1 MIIAL
6 DCEADKALS
15 IAYQL
20 AGEATWVKVG
30 MTLYYA
36 YGTDLVR
43 MLKARGYKVFLDLK
57 FHDIPHQVEGAARS
71 AAATGADMLTMHT
84 VGGRDMME
92 AAQRGAVQGAAEA
105 GSATPATLGIT
116 VLTSM
121 SQENLHQV
129 GIERPVESQVLA
141 MAKLASESGI
151 SGVVASP
158 REAASLRELLGSD
171 AYVVTPGV
179 RPAGSAMGDQT
190 RVATPKDA
198 FDAGA
203 STSSSGAPSPT
214 RPTRSRHSG
223 ESPTSWGNR
232 HGEGQAVRRLRA
244 FRRREGHRHFEDDGK
259 GPVALEVRFR
269 HHAEAQGGK
278 STARTTSSSTA
289 PTSKGPRKAAASW
302 NGPNTPG
309 TSTAPRRRPSR
320 RIWTP
325 AETLILEDLKISGA
339 MQVRKSAPEAVLVFV
354 KPPSMD
360 ELERRLRGR
369 GSESEE
375 AVAARLEAA
384 CMELSREMEYDYVF
398 VNDDVDTTVDEM
410 LDCIANAGEQPQ
422 ETSI

>member
-1 MIIAL
+1 MLSKFDGTPRRERVIIAL

-141 MAKLASESGI
+141 MATLASESGI

-158 REAASLRELLGSD
+158 REAASLRELLGPD

-179 RPAGSAMGDQT
+179 RPAGAAMGDQT

-203 STSSSGAPSPT
+203 SHIVVGRPITDAPDPI
-214 RPTRSRHSG
+214 
-223 ESPTSWGNR
+223 
-232 HGEGQAVRRLRA
+232 AA
-244 FRRREGHRHFEDDGK
+244 FRRI
-259 GPVALEVRFR
+259 A
-269 HHAEAQGGK
+269 
-278 STARTTSSSTA
+278 
-289 PTSKGPRKAAASW
+289 
-302 NGPNTPG
+302 
-309 TSTAPRRRPSR
+309 
-320 RIWTP
+320 
-325 AETLILEDLKISGA
+325 
-339 MQVRKSAPEAVLVFV
+339 
-354 KPPSMD
+354 D
-360 ELERRLRGR
+360 EL
-369 GSESEE
+369 
-375 AVAARLEAA
+375 
-384 CMELSREMEYDYVF
+384 
-398 VNDDVDTTVDEM
+398 
-410 LDCIANAGEQPQ
+410 GE
-422 ETSI
+422 